1 MCGAGGLP
9 ARMAGEA
16 RRRGWRVVAFTF
28 DELSAPAIAADLV
41 LPASFAELGAVL
53 GSLHREGARAV
64 LFSGRFSMRE
74 VVRTDAA
81 GVDTVARAINERA
94 GSRIDAALAGTVIS
108 TLAGLGID
116 VLDQRPFFGD
126 ALASAGAWSKRG
138 PTEAERAD
146 IARGFAVARMM
157 AEAHVGQTVVVR
169 HGAVTAVEAVEGTTE
184 AVRRGA
190 ANAGP
195 GAVVVKAVA
204 RDHDYRFD
212 VPAIG
217 LETVQAAIAGGV
229 AVVAVE
235 AARVVVLDREAITR
249 AADDAGLALVGVDGS
264 DLPGASGTE

>member
-1 MCGAGGLP
+1 
-9 ARMAGEA
+9 MAGEA

-53 GSLHREGARAV
+53 GSLHREGARAA